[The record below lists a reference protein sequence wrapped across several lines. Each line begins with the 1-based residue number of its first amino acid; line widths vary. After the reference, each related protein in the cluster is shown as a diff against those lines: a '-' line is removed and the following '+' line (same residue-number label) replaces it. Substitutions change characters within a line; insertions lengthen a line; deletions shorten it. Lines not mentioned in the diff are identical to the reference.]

1 MDEPPGPTPLPT
13 ARPVSGEAAAD
24 AELIADQLELLV
36 EASGWL
42 SSELKHIMTCRA
54 LLTQVTVNRLV
65 ALGERMRPAA
75 AARDR
80 LARIEP
86 DRLLAGG
93 VVWLARHPAGRLEE
107 SAATRAARVWA
118 GGAA

>member
-1 MDEPPGPTPLPT
+1 MAEPTNRTASFPAVVLP
-13 ARPVSGEAAAD
+13 VGGAD
-24 AELIADQLELLV
+24 PEWIADQLELLAD
-36 EASGWL
+36 ASGWL
-42 SSELKHIMTCRA
+42 RSELEHLMTCRA

-65 ALGERMRPAA
+65 ALGDRMRPAA

-86 DRLLAGG
+86 ARLLAGG
-93 VVWLARHPAGRLEE
+93 AVWLARQPPATLEKS
-107 SAATRAARVWA
+107 SAAARAARLWT

>member
-1 MDEPPGPTPLPT
+1 MDEPPAPTPLPT
-13 ARPVSGEAAAD
+13 ARPVSGEATGD
-24 AELIADQLELLV
+24 AERIADQLELLV
-36 EASGWL
+36 DASGWL
-42 SSELKHIMTCRA
+42 SSELTRIMTCRA

-93 VVWLARHPAGRLEE
+93 AVWLARQHAARIQE
-107 SAATRAARVWA
+107 SAAIRAARVWA